1 MQVFPPHFALDP
13 TTGSMAIPHNWYNQK
28 WSVRFCYRKGIR
40 PVATGHQARRARAN
54 AVVETSFGPSR
65 GCGVTHR
72 RLRDL
77 RMAPPNK
84 KAMAS
89 GKLPPLSCQL
99 KVRFLFPVVHRPLSP
114 FCSWG
119 RRSRL
124 GCEPGAYRVCPFAR
138 FCLTWGSDGICSG
151 MLSNGCT
158 VRRGRVLDF
167 HFHFQTPEGIG
178 RCIPCSMT
186 T

>member
-1 MQVFPPHFALDP
+1 MLVFPLHFALDP
-13 TTGSMAIPHNWYNQK
+13 TT
-28 WSVRFCYRKGIR
+28 RFCYRKGIR

-99 KVRFLFPVVHRPLSP
+99 KVRFLFPIVHRPLSP

-124 GCEPGAYRVCPFAR
+124 SCEPGAYRVCPFCSFLPNMGERRNVCWYPFKRLHSQAR
-138 FCLTWGSDGICSG
+138 SS
-151 MLSNGCT
+151 S
-158 VRRGRVLDF
+158 
-167 HFHFQTPEGIG
+167 
-178 RCIPCSMT
+178 
-186 T
+186 